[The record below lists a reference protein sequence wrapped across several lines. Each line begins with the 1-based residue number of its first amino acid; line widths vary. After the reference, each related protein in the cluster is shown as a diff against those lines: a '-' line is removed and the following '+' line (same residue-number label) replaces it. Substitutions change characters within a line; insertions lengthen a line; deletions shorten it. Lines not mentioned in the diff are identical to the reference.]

1 MTTPTLKNFVNGN
14 YVEASGKDAM
24 DLIDPATE
32 AVYAQ
37 APISSAADVDAAY
50 AAAADAFETWGNTTP
65 GERQLALFRIA
76 DEMEKR
82 AEEFADV
89 ESQDA
94 GKPRATLV
102 DDEISLSVDQIR
114 FFAGA
119 ARNLEGRSAGEYMV
133 DHTSMIRRE
142 PIGVI
147 GQVTPWNYPLNMAVW
162 KFAPAVAAGN
172 TTVLKPSDTTPQS
185 TLLLAEICAQHLPP
199 GVVNVITGDRTTGA
213 AMIDHRTPQMV
224 SITGSV
230 RAGMEV
236 AKAASSDLKRVH
248 LELGGKAPV
257 VVFADADISSAV
269 EGIATAGF
277 FNAGQDC
284 TAATRVLVHESIHD
298 DFVAELKK
306 WVAGNVTTGMPSDPN
321 IFYGPLNNHNQM
333 DRVMGVL
340 GALPDHAVVETG
352 GSRQGSTGYFV
363 EPTIVTGLK
372 QRDDA
377 IQNEIFGP
385 VITVQTFTQEQE
397 ALGMANDVLYGLS
410 SSVWTK
416 DHGRAM
422 RFAKGLDFGAV
433 WINCHIPLVAEMPH
447 GGFKHSGYG
456 KDLSQ
461 YGFED
466 YTRIKHVMYYIGE

>member
-1 MTTPTLKNFVNGN
+1 
-14 YVEASGKDAM
+14 
-24 DLIDPATE
+24 
-32 AVYAQ
+32 
-37 APISSAADVDAAY
+37 
-50 AAAADAFETWGNTTP
+50 
-65 GERQLALFRIA
+65 
-76 DEMEKR
+76 
-82 AEEFADV
+82 
-89 ESQDA
+89 
-94 GKPRATLV
+94 
-102 DDEISLSVDQIR
+102 
-114 FFAGA
+114 
-119 ARNLEGRSAGEYMV
+119 
-133 DHTSMIRRE
+133 
-142 PIGVI
+142 
-147 GQVTPWNYPLNMAVW
+147 
-162 KFAPAVAAGN
+162 
-172 TTVLKPSDTTPQS
+172 
-185 TLLLAEICAQHLPP
+185 
-199 GVVNVITGDRTTGA
+199 
-213 AMIDHRTPQMV
+213 
-224 SITGSV
+224 
-230 RAGMEV
+230 
-236 AKAASSDLKRVH
+236 
-248 LELGGKAPV
+248 
-257 VVFADADISSAV
+257 
-269 EGIATAGF
+269 
-277 FNAGQDC
+277 
-284 TAATRVLVHESIHD
+284 
-298 DFVAELKK
+298 
-306 WVAGNVTTGMPSDPN
+306 
-321 IFYGPLNNHNQM
+321 M

-466 YTRIKHVMYYIGE
+466 YTRIKHVMSYIGE